1 MAKSRKVKVPYDPLN
16 FSDMVAYAQAHPA
29 KLDIATDWDTVAAQA
44 KDKTEGDGYGNPMPK
59 SGLKRGAKL
68 PRFLKKP

>member
-1 MAKSRKVKVPYDPLN
+1 MAKPRKIRRPYDPLN
-16 FSDMVAYAQAHPA
+16 LDDMLAKTQDGRDPEFTMDWHTVIANAEDQSD
-29 KLDIATDWDTVAAQA
+29 
-44 KDKTEGDGYGNPMPK
+44 EDGHGNPMPK